1 MTRRLSTQAAAF
13 SLATLMTLA
22 VLLGLNG
29 LASPEHAATQLARTV
44 AAQPA

>member
-1 MTRRLSTQAAAF
+1 MNRRLSTRVLSI
-13 SLATLMTLA
+13 SLATFVTLA

-29 LASPEHAATQLARTV
+29 LASPEHAAPQLARTV